1 MSHKSVDYKLAAIKD
16 YLKYKNYS
24 ETSRRFNCP
33 RTSLMRWVKKYNNT
47 KSISR
52 KKRLNI
58 SYKVTK
64 DQVNFALK
72 LVEKNPQISMITLL
86 AKIRTKYSN
95 LDITPQHLGQ
105 IIRDNN
111 ITRKRTKI
119 RHYPKTRYGKSI
131 DFIKELK
138 EFYKKVSKIN
148 LSKIISV
155 DETSIHPQIINN
167 YSRCELGKRCVKKTT
182 NNAVFKKY
190 TLICAINYQGIIGWE
205 LYEHGGINSER
216 MVEFI
221 KKYIDGKFK
230 KNVIIMDNGGSHKSS
245 QVKSS
250 ISNSKNKLLYSVPY
264 RPKTNAIESF
274 FSQLKHHFD
283 FENKNLNF
291 TNLKIALKKSMRK
304 IKKEHFS
311 NYMKY
316 AYRTP
321 QSKIITNESTRKRK
335 LKNYKN

>member
-1 MSHKSVDYKLAAIKD
+1 MCK
-16 YLKYKNYS
+16 
-24 ETSRRFNCP
+24 
-33 RTSLMRWVKKYNNT
+33 
-47 KSISR
+47 
-52 KKRLNI
+52 
-58 SYKVTK
+58 
-64 DQVNFALK
+64 
-72 LVEKNPQISMITLL
+72 
-86 AKIRTKYSN
+86 
-95 LDITPQHLGQ
+95 
-105 IIRDNN
+105 
-111 ITRKRTKI
+111 
-119 RHYPKTRYGKSI
+119 
-131 DFIKELK
+131 
-138 EFYKKVSKIN
+138 
-148 LSKIISV
+148 
-155 DETSIHPQIINN
+155 
-167 YSRCELGKRCVKKTT
+167 KKTT

-190 TLICAINYQGIIGWE
+190 TLICAINYQGRIGWE

-245 QVKSS
+245 QVKSA

-283 FENKNLNF
+283 FENKNVNF
-291 TNLKIALKKSMRK
+291 INLKIALKKSMRK

-316 AYRTP
+316 AYRTL
-321 QSKIITNESTRKRK
+321 QSKIITNEYTRKRK